1 MPRMLPHDTEPDAT
15 FAAIDRLVD
24 EYRVSCLWFL
34 RPDFYPRTQAERIHV
49 LQSIERHGTVDA
61 YKQARTLRQW
71 LSLHSSDRSVAS

>member
-1 MPRMLPHDTEPDAT
+1 MDPLDTEPRDT

-34 RPDFYPRTQAERIHV
+34 RPDFYPRTQAERTHV

-61 YKQARTLRQW
+61 YQRARTLRQW
-71 LSLHSSDRSVAS
+71 LSRHSSDRSAAS